1 MSIVLYDLC
10 GANDARFSPYC
21 WRVKMAL
28 AHKGLPF
35 DARPTPFTA
44 IPAIADGTQKTVP
57 VIEDNGRIV
66 RDSFDIAVYLEETY
80 PDRPSLFGG
89 PGGIS
94 GARFIENW
102 SRVVVHMGLTGLI
115 VADVH
120 SALQDVDDHY
130 FRESREKRLGRT
142 LEEAQSD
149 RDTRLEA
156 FRAGLAPAR
165 MTLDQQPFLG
175 GHEPLFTDFI
185 LFGALQWARATSTLR
200 VLAEDDPVRVWFERC
215 LDLYGGLGRAQPAR
229 AA

>member
-10 GANDARFSPYC
+10 GENDVRFSPYC
-21 WRVKMAL
+21 WRAKMAL

-44 IPAIADGTQKTVP
+44 IPTIADGTQKTVP

-94 GARFIENW
+94 AARFIENW
-102 SRVVVHMGLTGLI
+102 SRVVVQMALTGLI

-120 SALQDVDDHY
+120 SALLDVDDRY
-130 FRESREKRLGRT
+130 FRESREKRLGRS
-142 LEEAQSD
+142 LEEAQSG
-149 RDTRLEA
+149 RDSQLEG

-165 MTLDQQPFLG
+165 MTLEQQPFLG

-185 LFGALQWARATSTLR
+185 LFGALQWARASSTFR
-200 VLAEDDPVRVWFERC
+200 ILAEDDPVHIWFERC
-215 LDLYGGLGRAQPAR
+215 LDLYGGLGRSQAAR

>member
-28 AHKGLPF
+28 AHKGLAF
-35 DARPTPFTA
+35 ESRPVPFTK
-44 IPAIADGTQKTVP
+44 IPTIADGAQKTVP
-57 VIEDNGRIV
+57 VIEDDGRLV

-89 PGGIS
+89 AGGLAA
-94 GARFIENW
+94 ARFIETW

-120 SALQDVDDHY
+120 SVLQDVDDRY

-142 LEEAQSD
+142 LEAAQSGRED
-149 RDTRLEA
+149 RLEA
-156 FRAGLAPAR
+156 FRASLAPAR
-165 MTLDQQPFLG
+165 MTLEVQPFLG
-175 GHEPLFTDFI
+175 GSTPLFTDYI
-185 LFGALQWARATSTLR
+185 LFGALQWARATSPLQ
-200 VLAEDDPVRVWFERC
+200 VLADDDPLHAWFDRC
-215 LDLYGGLGRAQPAR
+215 LDLHDGLGRAQPAR